1 MKSQPKAQSKAFSSG
16 KFKSFLK
23 LNFIK
28 SFLVLCVLGLVLAQP
43 GLLYAK
49 FSDMT
54 SIWNKMK
61 AGAGNSSSPASGPAT
76 APATTPATA
85 NDSVGRA
92 APKIN
97 IDYSEPQAE
106 AAERLAKALTSATT
120 ADEIRPAAYEALA
133 RSGMAIMSPDGVIC
147 QTGPRKIK
155 RWLLPSQADN
165 LALDFL
171 EHQGWTLAT
180 LNQAVAEYP
189 DGPGPALLKRPETLG
204 LLLKEWANIA
214 RQSPDHPEAFAPM
227 LLARIARVRGGGADF
242 TQEKIIPEQVELT
255 YLELTIFTA
264 GAFKGL
270 PQNQGFYQSPDVGS
284 VLAGL
289 ASWGA
294 SLIAQPAYA
303 GDGNF
308 CSWFKD
314 NIGDFA
320 QDFAEGDIGFLMDQA
335 IEKVG
340 GWLEKVGDGAL
351 AKGLS
356 HVGGV
361 LRITN
366 LLTSMIS
373 MYGGLSLK
381 MTWDPPKPHYL
392 GNEHG
397 DRIMKIIANVSTRPL
412 ADDATLAC
420 LKYIG
425 IERPSSDSAKDT
437 VVEWVALSGTPEHAQ
452 PKFPPSSRQNVGEDG
467 TATLE
472 LTMSQEALG
481 DQVKKHG
488 KIKKGEVVM
497 QANLIVYKSNPGKIL
512 LAGVFGGVA
521 GANMEVLKQWF
532 ANWFPKRAVAR
543 VPVEYHKL
551 SRYRCVVQLPNC
563 NARIVLLSGQG
574 AYSIWSWAIE
584 GDPNWSGSGQF
595 DLQSGSRE
603 FVMKV
608 TVKTEGVTANAVYPA
623 TARVGGTDDEPNLIL
638 GMKGNANITARSGDG
653 GGSVSKNVTGEKEFK
668 LEEIE

>member
-1 MKSQPKAQSKAFSSG
+1 MKSLPKPQSRAFTIG
-16 KFKSFLK
+16 KSKSLRK
-23 LNFIK
+23 LNTIL
-28 SFLVLCVLGLVLAQP
+28 SVMVLCVLGLFLAQP
-43 GLLYAK
+43 GLVYAK
-49 FSDMT
+49 SSDIT

-61 AGAGNSSSPASGPAT
+61 PAAGNSSGPATTPVT
-76 APATTPATA
+76 APATT
-85 NDSVGRA
+85 NDSAGKA

-97 IDYSEPQAE
+97 IDYTEPQAK
-106 AAERLAKALTSATT
+106 AAERLAKALTSAKT

-133 RSGMAIMSPDGVIC
+133 RSGMTIMSPAGVIC

-180 LNQAVAEYP
+180 LTQAVAEFP

-204 LLLKEWANIA
+204 LVLKEWANIA
-214 RQSPDHPEAFAPM
+214 QQSPDHPEAFAPL
-227 LLARIARVRGGGADF
+227 LLARIAQIRGGGSDF
-242 TQEKIIPEQVELT
+242 TQEKFVPEQVELT
-255 YLELTIFTA
+255 YLELMVFTA
-264 GAFKGL
+264 GAFKSI
-270 PQNQGFYQSPDVGS
+270 PQNQGFIQSPDAKS

-289 ASWGA
+289 VSRGA

-303 GDGNF
+303 GNF

-314 NIGDFA
+314 NIGDTA
-320 QDFAEGDIGFLMDQA
+320 QDFAESGIGFLMDQA
-335 IEKVG
+335 MEKVG

-356 HVGGV
+356 HAGGA
-361 LRITN
+361 LKITN
-366 LLTSMIS
+366 FLTSMIS

-381 MTWDPPKPHYL
+381 MTWDPAKPHYL

-397 DRIMKIIANVSTRPL
+397 DTAMWITAHVSTRPL

-425 IERPSSDSAKDT
+425 IEQPSSDSAKDT
-437 VVEWVALSGTPEHAQ
+437 VVEWVALYGTPKHAQ

-467 TATLE
+467 TAVLE

-481 DQVKKHG
+481 DEVKKHG
-488 KIKKGEVVM
+488 KIKKDMVAM
-497 QANLIVYKSNPGKIL
+497 QANLIVYNSNPGKIAA
-512 LAGVFGGVA
+512 AGLFGGVA
-521 GANMEVLKQWF
+521 GANIEILKQWF

-543 VPVEYHKL
+543 VPVEWHQL
-551 SRYRCVVQLPNC
+551 SRWRCVVDAPGGTGL
-563 NARIVLLSGQG
+563 RIVYTSGLG
-574 AYSIWSWAIE
+574 TRSIWTWTFE
-584 GDPNWSGSGQF
+584 GDPRWSGSGQF
-595 DLQSGSRE
+595 DLQNGSRE
-603 FVMKV
+603 FVMTPVLKQEEV
-608 TVKTEGVTANAVYPA
+608 TVNATYPA
-623 TARVGGTDDEPNLIL
+623 TARIGGTDDEPTLIL
-638 GMKGNANITARSGDG
+638 GMKGNANITAKSGDG